1 LAARIRDSVLARSP
15 SRWWIV
21 VARDHEGEDKRLV
34 AYVVAGPAARVRELR
49 AWLRERLPE
58 FMTPA
63 AFVMMDALPFTPN
76 GKVDSKSAACARLK
90 FMVEDSGAVLLDSQ
104 GDADETR

>member
-1 LAARIRDSVLARSP
+1 
-15 SRWWIV
+15 
-21 VARDHEGEDKRLV
+21 
-34 AYVVAGPAARVRELR
+34 VRELR

-90 FMVEDSGAVLLDSQ
+90 FMVEDSGAVLLD
-104 GDADETR
+104 GLRANARCGADA